1 MPSKKNSVESKK
13 SSLDSKRPS
22 LETTPSKIVRGSKA
36 DLESQSDQN
45 VKIVKSVNSGIVP
58 IPPTKGISPRMRRT
72 MERVEMLARP
82 TARRLRSLW
91 DEKCAVLPKE
101 RRDKIKSALE
111 EEYFLSPEQ
120 TEQYFQALNESCP
133 RRWVGPGGMEVRKES
148 GEKSSDLRLRQKWL
162 VNFSAQVAYRLCDYI
177 AKGQKEM
184 LVSNRL
190 RSIADVV
197 LERVAEILGEP
208 KPSRTHPGRL
218 ARFMVAISDRIAVW
232 IENAVYRADML
243 EPRESSMTND
253 DHMRLDAEKSLVY

>member
-1 MPSKKNSVESKK
+1 MPPKGKN
-13 SSLDSKRPS
+13 
-22 LETTPSKIVRGSKA
+22 LEQTPSKMGKGSKA
-36 DLESQSDQN
+36 DLASQSEQN
-45 VKIVKSVNSGIVP
+45 VKIIKNVNSGDAP
-58 IPPTKGISPRMRRT
+58 GKPISPRMRRT

-91 DEKCAVLPKE
+91 DEKCAILPKE

-120 TEQYFQALNESCP
+120 TEQYFQALTESS
-133 RRWVGPGGMEVRKES
+133 RRWSGPGGMVVRKEH
-148 GEKSSDLRLRQKWL
+148 GEKSKDLRLRQKWL

-232 IENAVYRADML
+232 IENAVYRADAL
-243 EPRESSMTND
+243 EPRESGMTD
-253 DHMRLDAEKSLVY
+253 EHMRLDAEKPLVC